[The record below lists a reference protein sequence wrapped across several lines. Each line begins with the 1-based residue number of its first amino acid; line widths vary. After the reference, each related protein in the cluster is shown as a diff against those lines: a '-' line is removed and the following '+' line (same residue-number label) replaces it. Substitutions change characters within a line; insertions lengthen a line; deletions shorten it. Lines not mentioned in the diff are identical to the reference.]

1 MQEHRYKKK
10 KTVGYN
16 KTLKSFINVRL
27 NAKIK
32 KKS

>member
-1 MQEHRYKKK
+1 MQERRHKK

-27 NAKIK
+27 SAKTK